1 MRQVGGA
8 HAWTP
13 SLGVLRRDVRASVQA
28 AHDVFFG
35 CAVVLASPL
44 DFSLDDCVEYIQ
56 EDELVEITPKSVRM
70 LKNPKVQKRKK

>member
-1 MRQVGGA
+1 M
-8 HAWTP
+8 
-13 SLGVLRRDVRASVQA
+13 
-28 AHDVFFG
+28 
-35 CAVVLASPL
+35 LASPL